1 MIAYILISVLVLLV
15 VVHAGA
21 TLLVLVRRFLD
32 RARRRNALAGARL
45 WLTGIFLFLLFA
57 LIGVFWGFFSV

>member
-32 RARRRNALAGARL
+32 RARRRKALTGARL
-45 WLTGIFLFLLFA
+45 WLTGIFLFVLFA
-57 LIGVFWGFFSV
+57 FIGAFWGFLAA